1 MNNITRE
8 GIQAHLILII
18 QTKDV
23 ETLEEVLEL
32 YDPFLEPAMLLVL
45 LSKLSRVSQRKRR
58 RLIKLKILY
67 LIQKTV
73 LEPIIASL

>member
-1 MNNITRE
+1 MNKITKKE
-8 GIQAHLILII
+8 IQAHLILII

-32 YDPFLEPAMLLVL
+32 YDPFLEPAMLLEL
-45 LSKLSRVSQRKRR
+45 LSALSRVSQRKRR
-58 RLIKLKILY
+58 RLIKLKIMD

-73 LEPIIASL
+73 LGPIMASL